1 MFIMM
6 KYALTLIS
14 SLILASCAS
23 VVAVQKTN
31 LEVETKMS
39 SSIFLE
45 PASPDEKIIY
55 VQVRNTS
62 DNPDFNI
69 EPKVVSALKLRGY
82 TVTDDPKKANYL
94 LQANVLSVTETNKR
108 NRDQLMTDGFGSAA
122 IGGAIGAGVG
132 ALASGHKDALI
143 GGALAGAALGTIA
156 NASFKE
162 MSYSVIT
169 DVQVSQRKKPA
180 STWDRHEAR
189 VMSTASKANLKIE
202 QATPELVNGLS
213 QSLAGMF

>member
-1 MFIMM
+1 MM

-14 SLILASCAS
+14 SFILASCAS

-31 LEVETKMS
+31 LDVETKMS

-45 PASPDEKIIY
+45 PASPDEKTIY

-69 EPKVVSALKLRGY
+69 EPKVVAALKLRGY
-82 TVTDDPKKANYL
+82 TVTDDPKHANYM

-108 NRDQLMTDGFGSAA
+108 SRDQLMAEGFGSAA
-122 IGGAIGAGVG
+122 IGGAIGAGIG
-132 ALASGHKDALI
+132 ALASGHNDALI

-169 DVQVSQRKKPA
+169 DVQVSQRLNKKP
-180 STWDRHEAR
+180 SSKWDRHEAR

-213 QSLAGMF
+213 QSLAGIF